1 MMTRI
6 ALLFLATLALTI
18 STSDA
23 FAVRRTTSSTTATSI
38 SSSSSTIISSKSTRG
53 STSTTRLAADG
64 TGGWG
69 PNARKIVKEEYA
81 TGDRNAFEGYTL
93 QERGVFM
100 RQVKQDGEDLK
111 NSEMAELLGVANI
124 AGINVKDPKSRLN
137 KFDLDI
143 DGNNGGGLF
152 GAEDDDDLDV
162 SVQWEAKDPF
172 GN

>member
-1 MMTRI
+1 MMTRMT
-6 ALLFLATLALTI
+6 LLSLATLALAV

-23 FAVRRTTSSTTATSI
+23 FSVCNPASTTSSST
-38 SSSSSTIISSKSTRG
+38 SSST
-53 STSTTRLAADG
+53 RLFADG

-143 DGNNGGGLF
+143 DGNNGF
-152 GAEDDDDLDV
+152 DADDDDLDV

>member
-1 MMTRI
+1 MMTRMT
-6 ALLFLATLALTI
+6 LLFLATMALAV

-23 FAVRRTTSSTTATSI
+23 FGVCAPTTTSSSR
-38 SSSSSTIISSKSTRG
+38 SS
-53 STSTTRLAADG
+53 STTRLNADG

-69 PNARKIVKEEYA
+69 PTARKIGKEEYA

-111 NSEMAELLGVANI
+111 NSEMQELLGVANI

-143 DGNNGGGLF
+143 DGNNGF
-152 GAEDDDDLDV
+152 GADDDDLDV

>member
-1 MMTRI
+1 MTRMTLLSLT
-6 ALLFLATLALTI
+6 ALAFAV

-23 FAVRRTTSSTTATSI
+23 FGVCAPATTTTTTTRSST
-38 SSSSSTIISSKSTRG
+38 
-53 STSTTRLAADG
+53 RLNADG

-69 PNARKIVKEEYA
+69 PTARKIGKEEYA

-100 RQVKQDGEDLK
+100 RQIKQDGEDLK

-143 DGNNGGGLF
+143 DGANGF
-152 GAEDDDDLDV
+152 DVDDDDLDV

>member
-1 MMTRI
+1 MMNRMT
-6 ALLFLATLALTI
+6 LLFLATTALAV

-23 FAVRRTTSSTTATSI
+23 FGVCP
-38 SSSSSTIISSKSTRG
+38 
-53 STSTTRLAADG
+53 TSTTSTRSRTTLLWADG

-69 PNARKIVKEEYA
+69 PNARKITKEEYA
-81 TGDRNAFEGYTL
+81 VGERNAFEGYNL

-111 NSEMAELLGVANI
+111 NSEMQELLGVANI

-143 DGNNGGGLF
+143 DGNSGF
-152 GAEDDDDLDV
+152 DVDDDDLDV

>member
-1 MMTRI
+1 MMTRMT
-6 ALLFLATLALTI
+6 LFLAAMALAA

-23 FAVRRTTSSTTATSI
+23 FSVCPTTSTTSS
-38 SSSSSTIISSKSTRG
+38 STRL
-53 STSTTRLAADG
+53 SADG

-143 DGNNGGGLF
+143 DGNNGF
-152 GAEDDDDLDV
+152 DADDDDLDV